1 VDRWRVLRSLLRRS
15 AFEASF
21 ETAKAPVWG
30 AFLPLLTR
38 FKTFG
43 FEAHAAQPLE
53 SLGKGFQQ

>member
-1 VDRWRVLRSLLRRS
+1 LRRS

-30 AFLPLLTR
+30 AFLPLLAR

-53 SLGKGFQQ
+53 SLGKGFQR